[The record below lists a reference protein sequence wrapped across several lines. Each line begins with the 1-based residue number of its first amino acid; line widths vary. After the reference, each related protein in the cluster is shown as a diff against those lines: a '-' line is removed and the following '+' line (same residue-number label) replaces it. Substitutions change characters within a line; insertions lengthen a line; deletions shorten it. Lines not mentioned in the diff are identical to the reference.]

1 MESHGIRVNREE
13 MRRTS
18 ALLGFRLKELEQ
30 EAHFVAGEQFL
41 ITSNSQL
48 REMLFGKLKLHLLHP
63 RATLPRMGLRRPPS
77 TSDTVLSALQD
88 LHPLPRIILEY
99 RQVHKIKSTFV
110 DGLRAHMKKGSVSSV
125 WNQTGTVTGRLSAKR
140 PVS

>member
-1 MESHGIRVNREE
+1 MAVMESHGIRVNREE

-48 REMLFGKLKLHLLHP
+48 REVKLNFGSSIKCTSCSGTKERFILSLQILIF
-63 RATLPRMGLRRPPS
+63 PS
-77 TSDTVLSALQD
+77 
-88 LHPLPRIILEY
+88 I
-99 RQVHKIKSTFV
+99 
-110 DGLRAHMKKGSVSSV
+110 
-125 WNQTGTVTGRLSAKR
+125 
-140 PVS
+140 